1 MNLYNQILEES
12 NIENV
17 VSGSQSNLKR
27 IILEETLSKGVE
39 CVSNLHPEVIKAYS
53 RSKRTNKRKELK
65 RLLNDYIYNNID
77 ETKFNDGEPV
87 GFIQGWILSW
97 IISSIVKWVI
107 AKILERTINA

>member
-1 MNLYNQILEES
+1 MNLYDEILAES
-12 NIENV
+12 KIENV

-39 CVSNLHPEVIKAYS
+39 CINHLHPEVIKAYS

-65 RLLNDYIYNNID
+65 RRLNDYIYNNID

-87 GFIQGWILSW
+87 GFIQGWVLSW
-97 IISSIVKWVI
+97 IVSSIVKWVI